1 MSPRAAPAGQ
11 GTSVK
16 AQTLD
21 SMLSAVVALAG
32 AALIW
37 AAVRQSPRAF
47 VLVAGLEGSVVI
59 LVLRAV
65 LAMIGGLRA
74 RAMLALLAPIVVVA
88 FLYMYSRSIPW
99 LAPIGLELGGMGV
112 AGLIGAR
119 LSSRTR
125 GVAPEAQG
133 ATGDRITP

>member
-11 GTSVK
+11 AAGEKARTVDSV
-16 AQTLD
+16 
-21 SMLSAVVALAG
+21 LSGVVALAG

-47 VLVAGLEGSVVI
+47 VLIAGLEGSVVI
-59 LVLRAV
+59 LVLGAV

-74 RAMLALLAPIVVVA
+74 RTMIALLAPIVVVA
-88 FLYMYSRSIPW
+88 FLYMYSRSTPW

-119 LSSRTR
+119 LSSRPR
-125 GVAPEAQG
+125 GDAF
-133 ATGDRITP
+133 

>member
-11 GTSVK
+11 AAGEKARTVDSV
-16 AQTLD
+16 
-21 SMLSAVVALAG
+21 LSGVVALAG

-47 VLVAGLEGSVVI
+47 VLIAGLEGSVVI
-59 LVLRAV
+59 LVLGAV

-74 RAMLALLAPIVVVA
+74 RTMIALLAPIVVVA
-88 FLYMYSRSIPW
+88 FLYMYSRSTPW

-119 LSSRTR
+119 LSSRPR
-125 GVAPEAQG
+125 GDAS
-133 ATGDRITP
+133 

>member
-11 GTSVK
+11 AADEK
-16 AQTLD
+16 ARTVD
-21 SMLSAVVALAG
+21 SALSGVVALAG

-47 VLVAGLEGSVVI
+47 VLIAGLEGSVVI
-59 LVLRAV
+59 LVLGAV

-74 RAMLALLAPIVVVA
+74 RTMIALLAPIVILA

-112 AGLIGAR
+112 AGLVGAR
-119 LSSRTR
+119 L
-125 GVAPEAQG
+125 
-133 ATGDRITP
+133 ATGHRVTP